1 MHHLHPQQRC
11 ARVTLAPCPHQHLI
25 LWVFLYFCHSSQC
38 EILLIYISLMIPLHI
53 LTGCPPVYFL
63 EVSVHICLL
72 SVRSRGP
79 GQGSATC
86 HRWGRREEDV
96 CRDLNHRSQS
106 APWSPGPGCGILG
119 GDLPF
124 SSVLLSHQLLYLV
137 SPWKYLSFTVYL
149 LSWPKG
155 ISAPKYGQGI

>member
-1 MHHLHPQQRC
+1 M
-11 ARVTLAPCPHQHLI
+11 
-25 LWVFLYFCHSSQC
+25 
-38 EILLIYISLMIPLHI
+38 
-53 LTGCPPVYFL
+53 
-63 EVSVHICLL
+63 SVHICLL

-86 HRWGRREEDV
+86 RRWGRREEDV

-124 SSVLLSHQLLYLV
+124 SSGLLPHRLLYLV
-137 SPWKYLSFTVYL
+137 STWKYLSFTVNL
-149 LSWPKG
+149 LFWLKG
-155 ISAPKYGQGI
+155 SSAPKYGQGIWLTDLQPCPVGEGRYLCCFPLWVDVLRRVSSGELGRFCGFSVAYFESHCLTLIRKINTYF